1 MTILREVVQVELA
14 ILIACFAAILVGK
27 ILRGAAQWAR
37 HPENRNALRG
47 RKSGGLRLQMLAAS
61 LVTALYYLSRLPQS
75 AASGN
80 LPPVQPYALAILAG
94 SQAVFLVGMARNL
107 LRPFVSLK
115 SEGEK

>member
-1 MTILREVVQVELA
+1 MELA
-14 ILIACFAAILVGK
+14 LLIACFAAVLAGK

-47 RKSGGLRLQMLAAS
+47 GKSGGLRLQMLAAS
-61 LVTALYYLSRLPQS
+61 LVTALYYLSRLPRS

-80 LPPVQPYALAILAG
+80 LPPIPDYALAILAG
-94 SQAVFLVGMARNL
+94 SQIVFLAAMARSL
-107 LRPFVSLK
+107 LRPFGSLK